1 MKVRV
6 YSLIVFVILLFPLKS
21 VGFTY
26 HVGPGLTYTELGDVP
41 WITLTAGDTVAIHW
55 RSTPYAE
62 KIFLRAQGTQ
72 NNPVVIRGVPNS
84 NGELPEITGENAIT
98 SPQFVGYFSSQWT
111 EDLGLFLI
119 NKGPDDDYYDYKP
132 QYIVIEYLEL
142 TGAKPSNTFTD
153 QFGNVRHYNTFS
165 SAIHAL
171 VVDDL
176 VVRYCKIH
184 DNAQGVFTNSNGEAE
199 GEISRNTLIEYNEI
213 WDNGNAGPDGTEHN
227 IYIQSAGVIIQY
239 NYFGSPRQGSAGSN
253 IKDRSSGTIIRY
265 NWIEGAARILDL
277 VETEDAAPIIM
288 NEPDYHDVYV
298 YGNIITN
305 YLTND
310 PFGSNLIHYGFD
322 NSPVEAKRGTLY
334 FYNNTV
340 YIEGDEDIWWNVRLF
355 DVSDD
360 QDPATVEGTVAL
372 YNNIIHKNGTTHLQM
387 MRDGGRLEYNAN
399 NWIVS
404 GYEDLGYGSTAMV
417 VINTPPLTGSDPG
430 FVDVANE
437 DFSLLANSVCI
448 DIAGNLPPSVETSY
462 PLNKQ
467 YVKHA
472 NHTLRTQVGGAFD
485 LGAFE
490 HGIILGA
497 NESEISNFPFVV
509 YPNPAMD
516 FITVEHELYE
526 LKSVEIF
533 NALGQSVIKFD
544 SLEGN
549 GMDISSL
556 SPGIYFLSL
565 RAASSED
572 VLVRFVKN

>member
-1 MKVRV
+1 MKAKVC
-6 YSLIVFVILLFPLKS
+6 SLIVFGILLFPLKS
-21 VGFTY
+21 VAFTY
-26 HVGPGLTYTELGDVP
+26 HVGPGQAYTELGDVP
-41 WITLTAGDTVAIHW
+41 WISLTAGDTVAIHW

-72 NNPVVIRGVPNS
+72 DNPVVIRGVPNS
-84 NGELPEITGENAIT
+84 NGELPVITGENAVT
-98 SPQFVGYFSSQWT
+98 SSQFIGYFSSQWT

-119 NKGPDDDYYDYKP
+119 NRGPDDDYYDYNP
-132 QYIVIEYLEL
+132 RHIVIEYLEL

-153 QFGNVRHYNTFS
+153 QFGNIRHYNSFS

-176 VVRYCKIH
+176 VVRHCKIY
-184 DNAQGVFTNSNGEAE
+184 DNAQGIFTNSNGETE

-213 WDNGNAGPDGTEHN
+213 WGNGNAGPDGTEHN
-227 IYIQSAGVIIQY
+227 VYIQSAGTIIQY
-239 NYFGSPRQGSAGSN
+239 NYFGSPRQGSAGAN

-277 VETEDAAPIIM
+277 VETEDAAPVIM

-298 YGNIITN
+298 YGNIFTN

-334 FYNNTV
+334 FFNNTV
-340 YIEGDEDIWWNVRLF
+340 YIEGDEDVWWNVRLF

-360 QDPATVEGTVAL
+360 QDPATTEGTVAL

-387 MRDGGRLEYNAN
+387 MRDGGTLEYNAN

-404 GYEDLGYGSTAMV
+404 GYEELGYGSSATV
-417 VINTPPLTGSDPG
+417 VTNTPPLTGSAPG

-437 DFSLLANSVCI
+437 DFSLLENSVCI
-448 DIAGNLPPSVETSY
+448 DIAGNLPSSVEASH
-462 PLNKQ
+462 PLDKQ

-472 NHTLRTQVGGAFD
+472 GHTPRTQVGGVFD

-490 HGIILGA
+490 YGIILGA
-497 NESEISNFPFVV
+497 GGREVSNSLFTA
-509 YPNPAMD
+509 YPNPAVD
-516 FITVEHELYE
+516 FITVEHDLYE
-526 LKSVEIF
+526 LKAVEIF
-533 NALGQSVIKFD
+533 NSLGQSVSKFD
-544 SLEGN
+544 SPGSN
-549 GMDISSL
+549 RVDVSSL
-556 SPGIYFLSL
+556 SPGVYFLSL
-565 RAASSED
+565 KTSLGD
-572 VLVRFVKN
+572 TLVRFVKN